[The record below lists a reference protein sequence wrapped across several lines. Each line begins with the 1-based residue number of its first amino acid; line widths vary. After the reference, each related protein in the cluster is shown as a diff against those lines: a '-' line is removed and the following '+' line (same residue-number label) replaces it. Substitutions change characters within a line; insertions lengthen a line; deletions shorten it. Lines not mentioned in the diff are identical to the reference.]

1 MSQEL
6 QRIHISTNFFTK
18 ISTQL
23 GHYECHIMMHVVM
36 SVMLKIIF
44 WSMKVCMSPLG
55 NICSVLQW
63 AQSIMLFYI
72 FIPCLI
78 LIEKFYQIL
87 LNV

>member
-1 MSQEL
+1 
-6 QRIHISTNFFTK
+6 
-18 ISTQL
+18 
-23 GHYECHIMMHVVM
+23 
-36 SVMLKIIF
+36 
-44 WSMKVCMSPLG
+44 LG